1 MKLLTSMLV
10 IISVIIITMILIIK
24 LSSQVINEADEL
36 DNQE

>member
-1 MKLLTSMLV
+1 MKLLAGMLV
-10 IISVIIITMILIIK
+10 IISVSVIIAILIIR